1 MKNVSSNFRNE
12 LNNGNRNYVKS
23 ADITLKNGTV
33 LHIDNSKLWNNGL
46 KIENAVSN
54 TDSFDISSVIIGQLT
69 LTLLNINDEFSEY
82 DFTDCVASN
91 VKVGLKL
98 EDGTTESLSYGKFYL
113 NETNYSSEV
122 ITLTFYDCLYK
133 FDKSYSESKLQY
145 PATLNK
151 IVRDAC
157 DVCGVTMGTVTFDND
172 DYIVQERP
180 SDESLTFR
188 QVLLWVGQIS
198 VHYFYADEE
207 GRLAIGW
214 YHVDESNIDHSYIEE
229 TVLQDVSGDEVLDT
243 SGGEI
248 ITNIETGLSRFTSL
262 NTQLD
267 DVVITGIRVLH
278 EIEGE
283 NGQETITYQSGNDG
297 YILSVSG
304 NKMIQGDEGS
314 KVASMIAA
322 KVVGVRFRAFT
333 ASCLSD
339 PTIECGDSIILA
351 DRKGTRYRSIVTNN
365 TFQPGTF
372 QNISCGAKSPARNSA
387 ERYSQLTQVY
397 TDYRK
402 ELEKERT
409 DREEALDELKERVD
423 SSSGVFT
430 TVETQPDG
438 SNKYYLH
445 DKPTL
450 EESDIIWTMTA
461 EAWSVSTDGGTTV
474 NAGMTVDGDTIVR
487 ILTAVG
493 VNADWIKTGAFR
505 IEKNGEVMFSA
516 DTETGIIDIVAN
528 SFTLKGQSI
537 EDIAENQVN
546 DFVDAVYTPAIDNIQ
561 KQIDGQ
567 IETYYYD
574 YEPTLENVPAIDWT
588 SEEERRS
595 HEGDLF
601 YWKSR
606 GYAYRFFKDGDTW
619 KWQMVQDTDITK
631 ALEQASEAKD
641 TADQKR
647 RVFVVTP
654 NPPYDVGD
662 LWVGNNTSDLM
673 RCQRARSSGSYNAD
687 DWIKAVKYTDDTEL
701 NNFIREDYSE
711 TIQEIYNS
719 VDKKAQTWYQTTD
732 PSLDWASI
740 EESVLQDTD
749 GNSILDSESNDI
761 ITLWEKEKSTHDG
774 DLWRNPANNT
784 EYMYVDGNWV
794 EMSIPDE
801 VFDTIDGKAQI
812 FVTQPVPPYD
822 VGDTWFTGTT
832 ILVCDTRR
840 DSGEFVAEDWS
851 KQDNYTD
858 DSALYE
864 FMEGDYK
871 QTIEELQT
879 QADSK
884 AETWYQ
890 PTDPSDLWSSEEKL
904 RHDGDIWY
912 NTTSQKT
919 YIYNGSSWEETKSTP
934 PDEVFDTIDGKAQI
948 FVRQPVP
955 PYAVGDLWFDSASSD
970 IMTCI
975 YSRESGNFNAGDWQ
989 KRNKYTDDSALQN
1002 FLSGEYSETITEL
1015 KTQADK
1021 KAETWYQGTD
1031 PSTSWNATQKAEHEG
1046 DLWYNT
1052 SNQKTYIYDGSA
1064 WQETK
1069 STPPDEV
1076 FDEIDGKAQIF
1087 VRQPVPPYSVG
1098 DLWFN
1103 SATSDIMTCIT
1114 ARPSGNYNAK
1124 DWEKRNKYTDDSY
1137 AQEVNDELNQFI
1149 ENYNDEIQEIANS
1162 IDKKSETWYQTSD
1175 PANQWTDNVENDP
1188 LLDTNGNN
1196 ITDTTGENIT
1206 TVWEKEKTLHD
1217 GDLWHNPNTN
1227 KEYIYVD
1234 GEWKETSIPDDVFD
1248 IIDGKAQIFVS
1259 TPTPP
1264 YAIGDLWFNSATS
1277 DIMTCING
1285 RESGSYASSDW
1296 QKRNKYTD
1304 DSYAEEVAGDL
1315 SNFADQVVG
1324 DLENMQTQIDGKIET
1339 YYYDYQPTLTNIP
1352 ASAWTTETERQ
1363 KHVGDLFYYKSTGFT
1378 YRFLKDG
1385 STWKWQAI
1393 KDSDIDEA
1401 LQQAATAQDTADG
1414 KRRVFTSTP
1423 TPPYDVGDLWAQGS
1437 NGDIMRC
1444 KTARSSGA
1452 YVSTDWEKA
1461 SKYTDDTAV
1470 DDLDEKLNS
1479 TEEIFNR
1486 LTQDG
1491 KVKGIYLK
1499 NGQLYI
1505 NASYLASGAINIRDS
1520 DGNETLYANVDTGV
1534 VRIKATSFS
1543 LTDGRS
1549 IEDIASD
1556 EINDFVTSIY
1566 TPKINSLQSQIDGQI
1581 ETYYYDYEPTL
1592 TNVPASAWT
1601 TETER
1606 QSHEGDIFYWKSK
1619 GYAYRFYKDGSTWKW
1634 QLVQDTDITKALQ
1647 QAADAQDTADQKRR
1661 VFVRQPTPPYDVG
1674 DLWVGNNTS
1683 DLMRCQR
1690 SRSSGSYNAD
1700 DWIKAVKY
1708 TDDTE
1713 LNNFIRE
1720 DYSETIQEIYNSVDK
1735 KSETWYQTSDPAN
1748 QWTDNVD
1755 NDPLLDTNGNNIT
1768 DTTGENITT
1777 VWEKEKTLHDGDLW
1791 HNPNTNKEYIYVD
1804 GEWKETSIPD
1814 DVFDIIDGKAQIFVS
1829 TPTPPY
1835 AIGDLWFNSATSDI
1849 MTCINGRENGS
1860 YASSDW
1866 QKRNKYTD
1874 DSALQNFLSGEYS
1887 ETITELKTQA
1897 DKKAETWYQGTDPS
1911 TSWNATQKAEHE
1923 GDLWYNTSNQKTYIY
1938 DGSAWQE
1945 TKSTPP
1951 DEVFDE
1957 IDGKA
1962 QIFVRQPVP
1971 PYSVGDLWFNSATSD
1986 IMTCITARPS
1996 GNYNAK
2002 DWEKRNKYTDDSY
2015 AQEVAKE
2022 LLDFSDAVTE
2032 DISNLQTQID
2042 GKIETWY
2049 YNYQPT
2055 LSNVPASQ
2063 WTTTSERQKHVG
2075 DLFYWQSQGYT
2086 YRFQQSG
2093 SSFAWQKIQDSD
2105 ISDAM
2110 EEASKAQDTADSKR
2124 RVFIT
2129 TPIPPYDVGDLWAQG
2144 GSGDIMR
2151 CIRSRS
2157 SGNYTSS
2164 DWDKASK
2171 YTDDSAV
2178 GDLDDSLD
2186 QQGIFNRLTNN
2197 GQSQGIYLQ
2206 NNRIYINATYI
2217 QSGTLSANLIKGG
2230 ILTLGGASNGNGRLE
2245 VLNPS
2250 NQVIGTINNTGVN
2263 FTGVFQNRLGQE
2275 FIEMDESIL
2284 KGGYGSTVHG
2294 RIDLSA
2300 QYSDGSYRTV
2310 VEALSGSLTLKSING
2325 AVEIVRTDGAKD
2337 ISIGY
2342 AVGSI
2347 DGNVSTRIKT
2357 MYITQTVSDYYV
2369 GFVNTQNTV
2378 RFSVLTTS
2386 DAKLKKNI
2394 KDTKVTALDYINQIQ
2409 HKSFDLKEGGGH
2421 KDCGYIAQDLQKIYP
2436 GFVVE
2441 APEYNNDGEKTGG
2454 TLQVNTFAMLPYM
2467 TKAIQELSEEN
2478 RKLKE
2483 EIKEIKKMIKSIG
2496 GQ

>member
-69 LTLLNINDEFSEY
+69 LTLLNINDEFSKY

-198 VHYFYADEE
+198 AHYFYADEE

-505 IEKNGEVMFSA
+505 IEKDGEVMFSA

-546 DFVDAVYTPAIDNIQ
+546 DFVDAVYTPTIDNIQ

-606 GYAYRFFKDGDTW
+606 GYAYRFF
-619 KWQMVQDTDITK
+619 
-631 ALEQASEAKD
+631 
-641 TADQKR
+641 
-647 RVFVVTP
+647 
-654 NPPYDVGD
+654 
-662 LWVGNNTSDLM
+662 
-673 RCQRARSSGSYNAD
+673 
-687 DWIKAVKYTDDTEL
+687 
-701 NNFIREDYSE
+701 
-711 TIQEIYNS
+711 
-719 VDKKAQTWYQTTD
+719 
-732 PSLDWASI
+732 
-740 EESVLQDTD
+740 
-749 GNSILDSESNDI
+749 
-761 ITLWEKEKSTHDG
+761 
-774 DLWRNPANNT
+774 
-784 EYMYVDGNWV
+784 
-794 EMSIPDE
+794 
-801 VFDTIDGKAQI
+801 
-812 FVTQPVPPYD
+812 
-822 VGDTWFTGTT
+822 
-832 ILVCDTRR
+832 
-840 DSGEFVAEDWS
+840 
-851 KQDNYTD
+851 
-858 DSALYE
+858 
-864 FMEGDYK
+864 
-871 QTIEELQT
+871 
-879 QADSK
+879 
-884 AETWYQ
+884 
-890 PTDPSDLWSSEEKL
+890 
-904 RHDGDIWY
+904 
-912 NTTSQKT
+912 
-919 YIYNGSSWEETKSTP
+919 
-934 PDEVFDTIDGKAQI
+934 
-948 FVRQPVP
+948 
-955 PYAVGDLWFDSASSD
+955 
-970 IMTCI
+970 
-975 YSRESGNFNAGDWQ
+975 
-989 KRNKYTDDSALQN
+989 
-1002 FLSGEYSETITEL
+1002 
-1015 KTQADK
+1015 
-1021 KAETWYQGTD
+1021 
-1031 PSTSWNATQKAEHEG
+1031 
-1046 DLWYNT
+1046 
-1052 SNQKTYIYDGSA
+1052 
-1064 WQETK
+1064 
-1069 STPPDEV
+1069 
-1076 FDEIDGKAQIF
+1076 
-1087 VRQPVPPYSVG
+1087 
-1098 DLWFN
+1098 
-1103 SATSDIMTCIT
+1103 
-1114 ARPSGNYNAK
+1114 
-1124 DWEKRNKYTDDSY
+1124 
-1137 AQEVNDELNQFI
+1137 
-1149 ENYNDEIQEIANS
+1149 
-1162 IDKKSETWYQTSD
+1162 
-1175 PANQWTDNVENDP
+1175 
-1188 LLDTNGNN
+1188 
-1196 ITDTTGENIT
+1196 
-1206 TVWEKEKTLHD
+1206 
-1217 GDLWHNPNTN
+1217 
-1227 KEYIYVD
+1227 
-1234 GEWKETSIPDDVFD
+1234 
-1248 IIDGKAQIFVS
+1248 
-1259 TPTPP
+1259 
-1264 YAIGDLWFNSATS
+1264 
-1277 DIMTCING
+1277 
-1285 RESGSYASSDW
+1285 
-1296 QKRNKYTD
+1296 
-1304 DSYAEEVAGDL
+1304 
-1315 SNFADQVVG
+1315 
-1324 DLENMQTQIDGKIET
+1324 
-1339 YYYDYQPTLTNIP
+1339 
-1352 ASAWTTETERQ
+1352 
-1363 KHVGDLFYYKSTGFT
+1363 
-1378 YRFLKDG
+1378 
-1385 STWKWQAI
+1385 
-1393 KDSDIDEA
+1393 
-1401 LQQAATAQDTADG
+1401 
-1414 KRRVFTSTP
+1414 
-1423 TPPYDVGDLWAQGS
+1423 
-1437 NGDIMRC
+1437 
-1444 KTARSSGA
+1444 
-1452 YVSTDWEKA
+1452 
-1461 SKYTDDTAV
+1461 
-1470 DDLDEKLNS
+1470 
-1479 TEEIFNR
+1479 
-1486 LTQDG
+1486 
-1491 KVKGIYLK
+1491 
-1499 NGQLYI
+1499 
-1505 NASYLASGAINIRDS
+1505 
-1520 DGNETLYANVDTGV
+1520 
-1534 VRIKATSFS
+1534 
-1543 LTDGRS
+1543 
-1549 IEDIASD
+1549 
-1556 EINDFVTSIY
+1556 
-1566 TPKINSLQSQIDGQI
+1566 
-1581 ETYYYDYEPTL
+1581 
-1592 TNVPASAWT
+1592 
-1601 TETER
+1601 
-1606 QSHEGDIFYWKSK
+1606 
-1619 GYAYRFYKDGSTWKW
+1619 KDGSTWKW

-1720 DYSETIQEIYNSVDK
+1720 DYSETIQEIYNSVDKKAQTWYQTTDPSLDWASIEESVLQDTDGNSILDSENNDIITLWEKEKSTHDGDLWKNPTNNKEYMYVDGEWVEMSIPDDLFDTIDGKAQIFVVQPTPPYAVGDVWFTGTTILVCDTARESGEFNANDWTKRDNYTDDSALYEFIEGDYASTIDELQTQSDKKAETWYQANDPSTHWNADEKLKHDGDLWYNTSSQKTYIYNGSAWEETKSNPPDEVFDTIDGKAQIFVRQPVPPYSVGDLWFNSATSDIMTCITARPSGNYNAKDWEKRNKYTDDSYAQGINDELNRFIEDYNDEIQEIANSIDK

-1996 GNYNAK
+1996 GSYNAK

-2015 AQEVAKE
+2015 AEEVAGD
-2022 LLDFSDAVTE
+2022 LSNFADQVTG
-2032 DISNLQTQID
+2032 DIDNIQTQLD
-2042 GKIETWY
+2042 GKIETY
-2049 YNYQPT
+2049 YYDYEPT
-2055 LSNVPASQ
+2055 LSNIPASA
-2063 WTTTSERQKHVG
+2063 WTTEEERQKHIG
-2075 DLFYWQSQGYT
+2075 DLFYWKSKGFT
-2086 YRFQQSG
+2086 YRFLKDG
-2093 SSFAWQKIQDSD
+2093 STWKWQAIKDSD
-2105 ISDAM
+2105 ID
-2110 EEASKAQDTADSKR
+2110 EALQQAATAQDTADGKR
-2124 RVFIT
+2124 RVFT
-2129 TPIPPYDVGDLWAQG
+2129 STPTPPYDVGDLWAQG

-2171 YTDDSAV
+2171 YTDDTAV
-2178 GDLDDSLD
+2178 DDLDNALD
-2186 QQGIFNRLTNN
+2186 QEGVFNRLTNN
-2197 GQSQGIYLQ
+2197 GQTQGIYLQ

-2409 HKSFDLKEGGGH
+2409 HKSFDLKEGDGH

>member
-69 LTLLNINDEFSEY
+69 LTLLNINDEFSKY

-145 PATLNK
+145 PATLNQ
-151 IVRDAC
+151 IVRDSC

-229 TVLQDVSGDEVLDT
+229 TVLQDVSGDKVLDT

-278 EIEGE
+278 EIDGE

-546 DFVDAVYTPAIDNIQ
+546 DFVDAVYTPTIDNIQ

-740 EESVLQDTD
+740 EESVLQDAD
-749 GNSILDSESNDI
+749 GNSILDSENNDI

-955 PYAVGDLWFDSASSD
+955 PY
-970 IMTCI
+970 
-975 YSRESGNFNAGDWQ
+975 
-989 KRNKYTDDSALQN
+989 
-1002 FLSGEYSETITEL
+1002 
-1015 KTQADK
+1015 
-1021 KAETWYQGTD
+1021 
-1031 PSTSWNATQKAEHEG
+1031 
-1046 DLWYNT
+1046 
-1052 SNQKTYIYDGSA
+1052 
-1064 WQETK
+1064 
-1069 STPPDEV
+1069 
-1076 FDEIDGKAQIF
+1076 
-1087 VRQPVPPYSVG
+1087 SVG

-1137 AQEVNDELNQFI
+1137 AQEINDELNRFI
-1149 ENYNDEIQEIANS
+1149 EDYNDEIQEIANS
-1162 IDKKSETWYQTSD
+1162 IDKKSETWYQTSN
-1175 PANQWTDNVENDP
+1175 PAD
-1188 LLDTNGNN
+1188 
-1196 ITDTTGENIT
+1196 
-1206 TVWEKEKTLHD
+1206 
-1217 GDLWHNPNTN
+1217 
-1227 KEYIYVD
+1227 
-1234 GEWKETSIPDDVFD
+1234 
-1248 IIDGKAQIFVS
+1248 
-1259 TPTPP
+1259 
-1264 YAIGDLWFNSATS
+1264 
-1277 DIMTCING
+1277 
-1285 RESGSYASSDW
+1285 
-1296 QKRNKYTD
+1296 
-1304 DSYAEEVAGDL
+1304 
-1315 SNFADQVVG
+1315 
-1324 DLENMQTQIDGKIET
+1324 
-1339 YYYDYQPTLTNIP
+1339 
-1352 ASAWTTETERQ
+1352 
-1363 KHVGDLFYYKSTGFT
+1363 
-1378 YRFLKDG
+1378 
-1385 STWKWQAI
+1385 
-1393 KDSDIDEA
+1393 
-1401 LQQAATAQDTADG
+1401 
-1414 KRRVFTSTP
+1414 
-1423 TPPYDVGDLWAQGS
+1423 
-1437 NGDIMRC
+1437 
-1444 KTARSSGA
+1444 
-1452 YVSTDWEKA
+1452 
-1461 SKYTDDTAV
+1461 
-1470 DDLDEKLNS
+1470 
-1479 TEEIFNR
+1479 
-1486 LTQDG
+1486 
-1491 KVKGIYLK
+1491 
-1499 NGQLYI
+1499 
-1505 NASYLASGAINIRDS
+1505 
-1520 DGNETLYANVDTGV
+1520 
-1534 VRIKATSFS
+1534 
-1543 LTDGRS
+1543 
-1549 IEDIASD
+1549 
-1556 EINDFVTSIY
+1556 
-1566 TPKINSLQSQIDGQI
+1566 
-1581 ETYYYDYEPTL
+1581 
-1592 TNVPASAWT
+1592 
-1601 TETER
+1601 
-1606 QSHEGDIFYWKSK
+1606 
-1619 GYAYRFYKDGSTWKW
+1619 
-1634 QLVQDTDITKALQ
+1634 
-1647 QAADAQDTADQKRR
+1647 
-1661 VFVRQPTPPYDVG
+1661 
-1674 DLWVGNNTS
+1674 
-1683 DLMRCQR
+1683 
-1690 SRSSGSYNAD
+1690 
-1700 DWIKAVKY
+1700 
-1708 TDDTE
+1708 
-1713 LNNFIRE
+1713 
-1720 DYSETIQEIYNSVDK
+1720 
-1735 KSETWYQTSDPAN
+1735 

-1849 MTCINGRENGS
+1849 MTCIVGRESGS
-1860 YASSDW
+1860 YNASDW

-1874 DSALQNFLSGEYS
+1874 DSY
-1887 ETITELKTQA
+1887 
-1897 DKKAETWYQGTDPS
+1897 AEEV
-1911 TSWNATQKAEHE
+1911 A
-1923 GDLWYNTSNQKTYIY
+1923 GDLSNFADQ
-1938 DGSAWQE
+1938 
-1945 TKSTPP
+1945 
-1951 DEVFDE
+1951 V
-1957 IDGKA
+1957 
-1962 QIFVRQPVP
+1962 
-1971 PYSVGDLWFNSATSD
+1971 VGDLEN
-1986 IMTCITARPS
+1986 M
-1996 GNYNAK
+1996 
-2002 DWEKRNKYTDDSY
+2002 
-2015 AQEVAKE
+2015 
-2022 LLDFSDAVTE
+2022 
-2032 DISNLQTQID
+2032 QTQID
-2042 GKIETWY
+2042 GKIETY
-2049 YNYQPT
+2049 YYDYQPT
-2055 LSNVPASQ
+2055 LTNIPASA
-2063 WTTTSERQKHVG
+2063 WTTEEERQKHIG
-2075 DLFYWQSQGYT
+2075 DLFYWKSKGFT
-2086 YRFQQSG
+2086 YRFLKDG
-2093 SSFAWQKIQDSD
+2093 STWKWQAIKDSD
-2105 ISDAM
+2105 ID
-2110 EEASKAQDTADSKR
+2110 EALSQASTAQDTADGKR
-2124 RVFIT
+2124 RVFT
-2129 TPIPPYDVGDLWAQG
+2129 STPTPPYDVGDLWAQG

-2197 GQSQGIYLQ
+2197 GQSQGIFIRNGDL
-2206 NNRIYINATYI
+2206 YINGTYVEFDGATIGGWNISGNDLIDDKTDFIVRIAAPTMYGGNGNPNADVLVVHDKINDTYPFVLSSNGTVSASRCDFSGGKIGGWTLNDNQLINSKTNFGVILQAATTYGGFGTGSNDILAVYDKTSNTSPFVLSSNGTVTATKCSFSGGTIGGWTITETDIYNDNGASSAGIGKSGTTYAFWAGATYANRNDAYVKI
-2217 QSGTLSANLIKGG
+2217 GHIGEFYLKDYLTYLPNGMSYDASVKMTIGGWQIKTGTNSWGYDHFEYWDTTETQENGICAHGPWVVWGG
-2230 ILTLGGASNGNGRLE
+2230 WNGGASLDVANYKFVVTDQGVCKAMSWVTGSRAELKENIVPYHKSAIQEVMNSDVYYYDIKDRGQGEWQYGRHIGFVIGDGYNVSQDILDGGNGD
-2245 VLNPS
+2245 VD
-2250 NQVIGTINNTGVN
+2250 
-2263 FTGVFQNRLGQE
+2263 
-2275 FIEMDESIL
+2275 M
-2284 KGGYGSTVHG
+2284 Y
-2294 RIDLSA
+2294 SA
-2300 QYSDGSYRTV
+2300 L
-2310 VEALSGSLTLKSING
+2310 A
-2325 AVEIVRTDGAKD
+2325 
-2337 ISIGY
+2337 
-2342 AVGSI
+2342 
-2347 DGNVSTRIKT
+2347 
-2357 MYITQTVSDYYV
+2357 
-2369 GFVNTQNTV
+2369 
-2378 RFSVLTTS
+2378 
-2386 DAKLKKNI
+2386 
-2394 KDTKVTALDYINQIQ
+2394 
-2409 HKSFDLKEGGGH
+2409 
-2421 KDCGYIAQDLQKIYP
+2421 IAY
-2436 GFVVE
+2436 
-2441 APEYNNDGEKTGG
+2441 
-2454 TLQVNTFAMLPYM
+2454 
-2467 TKAIQELSEEN
+2467 KAIQEQQREIEE
-2478 RKLKE
+2478 LKNL
-2483 EIKEIKKMIKSIG
+2483 IKEAIS
-2496 GQ
+2496 

>member
-229 TVLQDVSGDEVLDT
+229 TVLQDVSGDKVLDT

-546 DFVDAVYTPAIDNIQ
+546 DFVDAVYTPTIDNIQ

-606 GYAYRFFKDGDTW
+606 GYAYRFFKDGSTW
-619 KWQMVQDTDITK
+619 KWQLVQDTDITK
-631 ALEQASEAKD
+631 ALQQAADAQD

-647 RVFVVTP
+647 RVFVRQPT
-654 NPPYDVGD
+654 PPYDVGD

-673 RCQRARSSGSYNAD
+673 RCQRSRSSGSYNAD

-774 DLWRNPANNT
+774 DLWKNPTNNK
-784 EYMYVDGNWV
+784 EYMYVDGEWV
-794 EMSIPDE
+794 EMSIPDDL
-801 VFDTIDGKAQI
+801 FDTIDGKAQI
-812 FVTQPVPPYD
+812 FVVQPTPPYA
-822 VGDTWFTGTT
+822 VGDVWFTGTT
-832 ILVCDTRR
+832 ILVCDTARE
-840 DSGEFVAEDWS
+840 SGEFNANDWT
-851 KQDNYTD
+851 KRDNYTD

-864 FMEGDYK
+864 FIEGDYAS
-871 QTIEELQT
+871 TIDELQT
-879 QADSK
+879 QSDKK

-890 PTDPSDLWSSEEKL
+890 ANDPSTHWNADEKL
-904 RHDGDIWY
+904 KHDGDLWY
-912 NTTSQKT
+912 NTSSQKT
-919 YIYNGSSWEETKSTP
+919 YIYNGSAWEETKSNP

-1114 ARPSGNYNAK
+1114 ARPSGSYNAK

-1137 AQEVNDELNQFI
+1137 AQEINDELNRFI
-1149 ENYNDEIQEIANS
+1149 EDYNDEIQEIANS

-1175 PANQWTDNVENDP
+1175 PANQWTDNVDNDP

-1277 DIMTCING
+1277 DIMTCIVG
-1285 RESGSYASSDW
+1285 REAGSYNASDW

-1315 SNFADQVVG
+1315 SNFADQVTG
-1324 DLENMQTQIDGKIET
+1324 DIDNIQTQLDGKIET
-1339 YYYDYQPTLTNIP
+1339 YYYDYEPTLSNIP
-1352 ASAWTTETERQ
+1352 ASAWTTEEERQ
-1363 KHVGDLFYYKSTGFT
+1363 KHIGDLFYWKSKGFT

-1634 QLVQDTDITKALQ
+1634 QAIKDSDIDEALS
-1647 QAADAQDTADQKRR
+1647 QAATAQDTADGKRR
-1661 VFVRQPTPPYDVG
+1661 VF
-1674 DLWVGNNTS
+1674 TS
-1683 DLMRCQR
+1683 
-1690 SRSSGSYNAD
+1690 
-1700 DWIKAVKY
+1700 
-1708 TDDTE
+1708 
-1713 LNNFIRE
+1713 
-1720 DYSETIQEIYNSVDK
+1720 
-1735 KSETWYQTSDPAN
+1735 
-1748 QWTDNVD
+1748 
-1755 NDPLLDTNGNNIT
+1755 
-1768 DTTGENITT
+1768 
-1777 VWEKEKTLHDGDLW
+1777 
-1791 HNPNTNKEYIYVD
+1791 
-1804 GEWKETSIPD
+1804 
-1814 DVFDIIDGKAQIFVS
+1814 
-1829 TPTPPY
+1829 
-1835 AIGDLWFNSATSDI
+1835 
-1849 MTCINGRENGS
+1849 
-1860 YASSDW
+1860 
-1866 QKRNKYTD
+1866 
-1874 DSALQNFLSGEYS
+1874 
-1887 ETITELKTQA
+1887 
-1897 DKKAETWYQGTDPS
+1897 
-1911 TSWNATQKAEHE
+1911 
-1923 GDLWYNTSNQKTYIY
+1923 
-1938 DGSAWQE
+1938 
-1945 TKSTPP
+1945 
-1951 DEVFDE
+1951 
-1957 IDGKA
+1957 
-1962 QIFVRQPVP
+1962 
-1971 PYSVGDLWFNSATSD
+1971 
-1986 IMTCITARPS
+1986 
-1996 GNYNAK
+1996 
-2002 DWEKRNKYTDDSY
+2002 
-2015 AQEVAKE
+2015 
-2022 LLDFSDAVTE
+2022 
-2032 DISNLQTQID
+2032 
-2042 GKIETWY
+2042 
-2049 YNYQPT
+2049 
-2055 LSNVPASQ
+2055 
-2063 WTTTSERQKHVG
+2063 
-2075 DLFYWQSQGYT
+2075 
-2086 YRFQQSG
+2086 
-2093 SSFAWQKIQDSD
+2093 
-2105 ISDAM
+2105 
-2110 EEASKAQDTADSKR
+2110 
-2124 RVFIT
+2124 

-2144 GSGDIMR
+2144 SSGDIMR

-2171 YTDDSAV
+2171 YTDDTAV
-2178 GDLDDSLD
+2178 DDLDNALD
-2186 QQGIFNRLTNN
+2186 QEGVFNRLTNN
-2197 GQSQGIYLQ
+2197 GQTQGIYLQ

-2310 VEALSGSLTLKSING
+2310 VESLSGSLTLKSING

-2378 RFSVLTTS
+2378 RFAVLTTS

-2409 HKSFDLKEGGGH
+2409 HKSFDLKEGDGH

>member
-145 PATLNK
+145 PATLNQ
-151 IVRDAC
+151 IVRDSC

-214 YHVDESNIDHSYIEE
+214 YHVDESNIDHSYIKE
-229 TVLQDVSGDEVLDT
+229 TVLQDVSGDKVLDT

-505 IEKNGEVMFSA
+505 IEKDGEVMFSA

-631 ALEQASEAKD
+631 ALEQAAEAKD

-749 GNSILDSESNDI
+749 GNSILDSENNDI

-955 PYAVGDLWFDSASSD
+955 PY
-970 IMTCI
+970 
-975 YSRESGNFNAGDWQ
+975 
-989 KRNKYTDDSALQN
+989 
-1002 FLSGEYSETITEL
+1002 
-1015 KTQADK
+1015 
-1021 KAETWYQGTD
+1021 
-1031 PSTSWNATQKAEHEG
+1031 
-1046 DLWYNT
+1046 
-1052 SNQKTYIYDGSA
+1052 
-1064 WQETK
+1064 
-1069 STPPDEV
+1069 
-1076 FDEIDGKAQIF
+1076 
-1087 VRQPVPPYSVG
+1087 SVG

-1103 SATSDIMTCIT
+1103 SATSDIMTCI
-1114 ARPSGNYNAK
+1114 
-1124 DWEKRNKYTDDSY
+1124 
-1137 AQEVNDELNQFI
+1137 V
-1149 ENYNDEIQEIANS
+1149 
-1162 IDKKSETWYQTSD
+1162 
-1175 PANQWTDNVENDP
+1175 
-1188 LLDTNGNN
+1188 
-1196 ITDTTGENIT
+1196 
-1206 TVWEKEKTLHD
+1206 
-1217 GDLWHNPNTN
+1217 
-1227 KEYIYVD
+1227 
-1234 GEWKETSIPDDVFD
+1234 
-1248 IIDGKAQIFVS
+1248 
-1259 TPTPP
+1259 
-1264 YAIGDLWFNSATS
+1264 
-1277 DIMTCING
+1277 G
-1285 RESGSYASSDW
+1285 RESGSYNASDW

-1363 KHVGDLFYYKSTGFT
+1363 KHIGDLFYYKSTGFT

-1385 STWKWQAI
+1385 STWKWQPI
-1393 KDSDIDEA
+1393 KDEDISKALSD
-1401 LQQAATAQDTADG
+1401 AAEAQDTADS

-1423 TPPYDVGDLWAQGS
+1423 TPPYDVGDLWAQG
-1437 NGDIMRC
+1437 
-1444 KTARSSGA
+1444 
-1452 YVSTDWEKA
+1452 
-1461 SKYTDDTAV
+1461 
-1470 DDLDEKLNS
+1470 
-1479 TEEIFNR
+1479 
-1486 LTQDG
+1486 
-1491 KVKGIYLK
+1491 
-1499 NGQLYI
+1499 
-1505 NASYLASGAINIRDS
+1505 
-1520 DGNETLYANVDTGV
+1520 
-1534 VRIKATSFS
+1534 
-1543 LTDGRS
+1543 
-1549 IEDIASD
+1549 
-1556 EINDFVTSIY
+1556 
-1566 TPKINSLQSQIDGQI
+1566 
-1581 ETYYYDYEPTL
+1581 
-1592 TNVPASAWT
+1592 
-1601 TETER
+1601 
-1606 QSHEGDIFYWKSK
+1606 
-1619 GYAYRFYKDGSTWKW
+1619 
-1634 QLVQDTDITKALQ
+1634 
-1647 QAADAQDTADQKRR
+1647 
-1661 VFVRQPTPPYDVG
+1661 
-1674 DLWVGNNTS
+1674 
-1683 DLMRCQR
+1683 
-1690 SRSSGSYNAD
+1690 
-1700 DWIKAVKY
+1700 
-1708 TDDTE
+1708 
-1713 LNNFIRE
+1713 
-1720 DYSETIQEIYNSVDK
+1720 
-1735 KSETWYQTSDPAN
+1735 
-1748 QWTDNVD
+1748 
-1755 NDPLLDTNGNNIT
+1755 
-1768 DTTGENITT
+1768 
-1777 VWEKEKTLHDGDLW
+1777 
-1791 HNPNTNKEYIYVD
+1791 
-1804 GEWKETSIPD
+1804 
-1814 DVFDIIDGKAQIFVS
+1814 
-1829 TPTPPY
+1829 
-1835 AIGDLWFNSATSDI
+1835 
-1849 MTCINGRENGS
+1849 
-1860 YASSDW
+1860 
-1866 QKRNKYTD
+1866 
-1874 DSALQNFLSGEYS
+1874 
-1887 ETITELKTQA
+1887 
-1897 DKKAETWYQGTDPS
+1897 
-1911 TSWNATQKAEHE
+1911 
-1923 GDLWYNTSNQKTYIY
+1923 
-1938 DGSAWQE
+1938 
-1945 TKSTPP
+1945 
-1951 DEVFDE
+1951 
-1957 IDGKA
+1957 
-1962 QIFVRQPVP
+1962 
-1971 PYSVGDLWFNSATSD
+1971 
-1986 IMTCITARPS
+1986 
-1996 GNYNAK
+1996 
-2002 DWEKRNKYTDDSY
+2002 
-2015 AQEVAKE
+2015 
-2022 LLDFSDAVTE
+2022 
-2032 DISNLQTQID
+2032 
-2042 GKIETWY
+2042 
-2049 YNYQPT
+2049 
-2055 LSNVPASQ
+2055 
-2063 WTTTSERQKHVG
+2063 
-2075 DLFYWQSQGYT
+2075 
-2086 YRFQQSG
+2086 
-2093 SSFAWQKIQDSD
+2093 
-2105 ISDAM
+2105 
-2110 EEASKAQDTADSKR
+2110 
-2124 RVFIT
+2124 
-2129 TPIPPYDVGDLWAQG
+2129 

-2151 CIRSRS
+2151 CVRSRS

-2178 GDLDDSLD
+2178 GDLDESLD

-2197 GQSQGIYLQ
+2197 GQSQGIFIRNGDL
-2206 NNRIYINATYI
+2206 YINGTYVEFDGATIGGWNISGNDLIDDKTDFIVRIAAPTMYGGNGNPNADVLVVHDKINDTYPFVLSSNGTVSASRCDFSGGKIGGWTLNDNQLINSKTNFGVILQAATTYGGFGTGSNDILAVYDKTSNTSPFVLSSNGTVTATKCSFSGGTIGGWTITETDIYNDNGASSAGIGKSGTTYAFWAGATYANRNDAYVKI
-2217 QSGTLSANLIKGG
+2217 GHVGEFYLKDYLVYLPNGMSYDPKVKMTMGGWQIKTGTNAWGYDHFEYWDTIETQENGICSHGPWVVWGG
-2230 ILTLGGASNGNGRLE
+2230 WNGGASVNVENYKFVVTDQGVCKAMSWVTGSRVEWKENIVPYHKSALQEIMNSDVYYYNLKDKGRGAWQE
-2245 VLNPS
+2245 GRHIGF
-2250 NQVIGTINNTGVN
+2250 VIGDQYNVSS
-2263 FTGVFQNRLGQE
+2263 
-2275 FIEMDESIL
+2275 DIL
-2284 KGGYGSTVHG
+2284 
-2294 RIDLSA
+2294 
-2300 QYSDGSYRTV
+2300 DGS
-2310 VEALSGSLTLKSING
+2310 G
-2325 AVEIVRTDGAKD
+2325 
-2337 ISIGY
+2337 
-2342 AVGSI
+2342 GSI
-2347 DGNVSTRIKT
+2347 D
-2357 MYITQTVSDYYV
+2357 MYS
-2369 GFVNTQNTV
+2369 
-2378 RFSVLTTS
+2378 
-2386 DAKLKKNI
+2386 
-2394 KDTKVTALDYINQIQ
+2394 ALA
-2409 HKSFDLKEGGGH
+2409 
-2421 KDCGYIAQDLQKIYP
+2421 IAY
-2436 GFVVE
+2436 
-2441 APEYNNDGEKTGG
+2441 
-2454 TLQVNTFAMLPYM
+2454 
-2467 TKAIQELSEEN
+2467 KAIQEQQREIEE
-2478 RKLKE
+2478 LKNL
-2483 EIKEIKKMIKSIG
+2483 IKEAIS
-2496 GQ
+2496 

>member
-69 LTLLNINDEFSEY
+69 LTLLNINDEFSKY

-145 PATLNK
+145 PATLNQ

-198 VHYFYADEE
+198 VNYFYADEE

-243 SGGEI
+243 SGEEI

-505 IEKNGEVMFSA
+505 IEKDGEVMFSA

-528 SFTLKGQSI
+528 SFTLKGKSI
-537 EDIAENQVN
+537 DDIAEDQVN
-546 DFVDAVYTPAIDNIQ
+546 DFVDSVYTPAIDNIQ

-654 NPPYDVGD
+654 YPPYDVGD

-673 RCQRARSSGSYNAD
+673 RCQRSRSSGSYNAD

-749 GNSILDSESNDI
+749 GNSILDSENNDI

-774 DLWRNPANNT
+774 DLWKNPTNNK
-784 EYMYVDGNWV
+784 EYMYVDGEWV
-794 EMSIPDE
+794 EMSIPDDL
-801 VFDTIDGKAQI
+801 FDTIDGKAQI
-812 FVTQPVPPYD
+812 FVVQPTPPYA
-822 VGDTWFTGTT
+822 VGDVWFTGTT
-832 ILVCDTRR
+832 ILVCDTARE
-840 DSGEFVAEDWS
+840 SGEFNANDWT
-851 KQDNYTD
+851 KRDNYTD

-864 FMEGDYK
+864 FIEGDYAS
-871 QTIEELQT
+871 TIDELQT
-879 QADSK
+879 QSDKK

-890 PTDPSDLWSSEEKL
+890 ANDPSTHWNADEKL
-904 RHDGDIWY
+904 KHDGDLWY
-912 NTTSQKT
+912 NTSSQKT
-919 YIYNGSSWEETKSTP
+919 YIYNGSAWEETKSNP
-934 PDEVFDTIDGKAQI
+934 PDEVFDT
-948 FVRQPVP
+948 
-955 PYAVGDLWFDSASSD
+955 
-970 IMTCI
+970 
-975 YSRESGNFNAGDWQ
+975 
-989 KRNKYTDDSALQN
+989 
-1002 FLSGEYSETITEL
+1002 
-1015 KTQADK
+1015 
-1021 KAETWYQGTD
+1021 
-1031 PSTSWNATQKAEHEG
+1031 
-1046 DLWYNT
+1046 
-1052 SNQKTYIYDGSA
+1052 
-1064 WQETK
+1064 
-1069 STPPDEV
+1069 
-1076 FDEIDGKAQIF
+1076 IDGKAQIF

-1114 ARPSGNYNAK
+1114 ARPSGSYNAK
-1124 DWEKRNKYTDDSY
+1124 DWE
-1137 AQEVNDELNQFI
+1137 
-1149 ENYNDEIQEIANS
+1149 
-1162 IDKKSETWYQTSD
+1162 
-1175 PANQWTDNVENDP
+1175 
-1188 LLDTNGNN
+1188 
-1196 ITDTTGENIT
+1196 
-1206 TVWEKEKTLHD
+1206 
-1217 GDLWHNPNTN
+1217 
-1227 KEYIYVD
+1227 
-1234 GEWKETSIPDDVFD
+1234 
-1248 IIDGKAQIFVS
+1248 
-1259 TPTPP
+1259 
-1264 YAIGDLWFNSATS
+1264 
-1277 DIMTCING
+1277 
-1285 RESGSYASSDW
+1285 
-1296 QKRNKYTD
+1296 KRNKYTD

-1363 KHVGDLFYYKSTGFT
+1363 KHIGDLFYYKSTGFT

-1385 STWKWQAI
+1385 STWKWQPI
-1393 KDSDIDEA
+1393 KD
-1401 LQQAATAQDTADG
+1401 
-1414 KRRVFTSTP
+1414 
-1423 TPPYDVGDLWAQGS
+1423 
-1437 NGDIMRC
+1437 
-1444 KTARSSGA
+1444 
-1452 YVSTDWEKA
+1452 
-1461 SKYTDDTAV
+1461 
-1470 DDLDEKLNS
+1470 
-1479 TEEIFNR
+1479 
-1486 LTQDG
+1486 
-1491 KVKGIYLK
+1491 
-1499 NGQLYI
+1499 
-1505 NASYLASGAINIRDS
+1505 
-1520 DGNETLYANVDTGV
+1520 
-1534 VRIKATSFS
+1534 
-1543 LTDGRS
+1543 
-1549 IEDIASD
+1549 
-1556 EINDFVTSIY
+1556 
-1566 TPKINSLQSQIDGQI
+1566 
-1581 ETYYYDYEPTL
+1581 
-1592 TNVPASAWT
+1592 
-1601 TETER
+1601 
-1606 QSHEGDIFYWKSK
+1606 
-1619 GYAYRFYKDGSTWKW
+1619 
-1634 QLVQDTDITKALQ
+1634 
-1647 QAADAQDTADQKRR
+1647 
-1661 VFVRQPTPPYDVG
+1661 
-1674 DLWVGNNTS
+1674 
-1683 DLMRCQR
+1683 
-1690 SRSSGSYNAD
+1690 
-1700 DWIKAVKY
+1700 
-1708 TDDTE
+1708 
-1713 LNNFIRE
+1713 
-1720 DYSETIQEIYNSVDK
+1720 
-1735 KSETWYQTSDPAN
+1735 
-1748 QWTDNVD
+1748 
-1755 NDPLLDTNGNNIT
+1755 
-1768 DTTGENITT
+1768 
-1777 VWEKEKTLHDGDLW
+1777 
-1791 HNPNTNKEYIYVD
+1791 
-1804 GEWKETSIPD
+1804 
-1814 DVFDIIDGKAQIFVS
+1814 
-1829 TPTPPY
+1829 
-1835 AIGDLWFNSATSDI
+1835 
-1849 MTCINGRENGS
+1849 
-1860 YASSDW
+1860 
-1866 QKRNKYTD
+1866 
-1874 DSALQNFLSGEYS
+1874 
-1887 ETITELKTQA
+1887 
-1897 DKKAETWYQGTDPS
+1897 
-1911 TSWNATQKAEHE
+1911 
-1923 GDLWYNTSNQKTYIY
+1923 
-1938 DGSAWQE
+1938 
-1945 TKSTPP
+1945 
-1951 DEVFDE
+1951 
-1957 IDGKA
+1957 
-1962 QIFVRQPVP
+1962 
-1971 PYSVGDLWFNSATSD
+1971 
-1986 IMTCITARPS
+1986 
-1996 GNYNAK
+1996 
-2002 DWEKRNKYTDDSY
+2002 
-2015 AQEVAKE
+2015 
-2022 LLDFSDAVTE
+2022 E
-2032 DISNLQTQID
+2032 DISKAL
-2042 GKIETWY
+2042 
-2049 YNYQPT
+2049 
-2055 LSNVPASQ
+2055 
-2063 WTTTSERQKHVG
+2063 
-2075 DLFYWQSQGYT
+2075 
-2086 YRFQQSG
+2086 
-2093 SSFAWQKIQDSD
+2093 
-2105 ISDAM
+2105 SDA
-2110 EEASKAQDTADSKR
+2110 ADAQDTADSKR
-2124 RVFIT
+2124 RVFT
-2129 TPIPPYDVGDLWAQG
+2129 STPTPPYDVGDLWAQG

-2197 GQSQGIYLQ
+2197 GQSQGIFIRNGDL
-2206 NNRIYINATYI
+2206 YINGTYVEFDGATIGGWTIGGNNMIDDETDFMVRIAAPTVYGGNGNPNADVLVVHDKI
-2217 QSGTLSANLIKGG
+2217 NDTYPFVLSSDGTVSASRCDFSGGKIGGWTLNDNQLINSKTNFGVILQAATTYGGFGTGSNDILAVYDKTNNTSPFVLSSNGTVTATKCSFSGGTIGGWKITETDVFNDNGSSSAGIGKSGTSYAFWAGASYTNRNDALVMVGHAGEFYLKDYLTYLPNGMDYDSNVKLIVGG
-2230 ILTLGGASNGNGRLE
+2230 WQVKTGTNAWGYDHFEYWDTQETQENGLCSHGPWVVWGGWNGGASINVENYKFVVTDQGVCKAMSWVTGSRAEWKENIVPYHKSALQEIMNSDVYYYNLKDKGRGAWQE
-2245 VLNPS
+2245 GRHIGF
-2250 NQVIGTINNTGVN
+2250 VIGDQYNVSS
-2263 FTGVFQNRLGQE
+2263 
-2275 FIEMDESIL
+2275 DIL
-2284 KGGYGSTVHG
+2284 
-2294 RIDLSA
+2294 
-2300 QYSDGSYRTV
+2300 DGS
-2310 VEALSGSLTLKSING
+2310 G
-2325 AVEIVRTDGAKD
+2325 
-2337 ISIGY
+2337 
-2342 AVGSI
+2342 GSI
-2347 DGNVSTRIKT
+2347 D
-2357 MYITQTVSDYYV
+2357 MYS
-2369 GFVNTQNTV
+2369 
-2378 RFSVLTTS
+2378 
-2386 DAKLKKNI
+2386 
-2394 KDTKVTALDYINQIQ
+2394 ALA
-2409 HKSFDLKEGGGH
+2409 
-2421 KDCGYIAQDLQKIYP
+2421 IAY
-2436 GFVVE
+2436 
-2441 APEYNNDGEKTGG
+2441 
-2454 TLQVNTFAMLPYM
+2454 
-2467 TKAIQELSEEN
+2467 KAIQEQQREIEE
-2478 RKLKE
+2478 LKNL
-2483 EIKEIKKMIKSIG
+2483 IKEAIS
-2496 GQ
+2496 

>member
-214 YHVDESNIDHSYIEE
+214 YHVDESNIDHSYIKE

-243 SGGEI
+243 SGEEI
-248 ITNIETGLSRFTSL
+248 ITNIESGLSRFASL

-278 EIEGE
+278 EIDGE

-546 DFVDAVYTPAIDNIQ
+546 DFVDAVYTPTIDNIQ

-631 ALEQASEAKD
+631 ALEQAAEAQD

-647 RVFVVTP
+647 RVFVRQPT
-654 NPPYDVGD
+654 PPYDVGD

-673 RCQRARSSGSYNAD
+673 RCQRSRSSGSYNAD

-749 GNSILDSESNDI
+749 GNSILDSENNDI

-989 KRNKYTDDSALQN
+989 KRNKYTDDSALQS

-1137 AQEVNDELNQFI
+1137 AQEINDELNRFI
-1149 ENYNDEIQEIANS
+1149 EDYNDEIQEIANS

-1175 PANQWTDNVENDP
+1175 PAD
-1188 LLDTNGNN
+1188 
-1196 ITDTTGENIT
+1196 
-1206 TVWEKEKTLHD
+1206 
-1217 GDLWHNPNTN
+1217 
-1227 KEYIYVD
+1227 
-1234 GEWKETSIPDDVFD
+1234 
-1248 IIDGKAQIFVS
+1248 
-1259 TPTPP
+1259 
-1264 YAIGDLWFNSATS
+1264 
-1277 DIMTCING
+1277 
-1285 RESGSYASSDW
+1285 
-1296 QKRNKYTD
+1296 
-1304 DSYAEEVAGDL
+1304 
-1315 SNFADQVVG
+1315 
-1324 DLENMQTQIDGKIET
+1324 
-1339 YYYDYQPTLTNIP
+1339 
-1352 ASAWTTETERQ
+1352 
-1363 KHVGDLFYYKSTGFT
+1363 
-1378 YRFLKDG
+1378 
-1385 STWKWQAI
+1385 
-1393 KDSDIDEA
+1393 
-1401 LQQAATAQDTADG
+1401 
-1414 KRRVFTSTP
+1414 
-1423 TPPYDVGDLWAQGS
+1423 
-1437 NGDIMRC
+1437 
-1444 KTARSSGA
+1444 
-1452 YVSTDWEKA
+1452 
-1461 SKYTDDTAV
+1461 
-1470 DDLDEKLNS
+1470 
-1479 TEEIFNR
+1479 
-1486 LTQDG
+1486 
-1491 KVKGIYLK
+1491 
-1499 NGQLYI
+1499 
-1505 NASYLASGAINIRDS
+1505 
-1520 DGNETLYANVDTGV
+1520 
-1534 VRIKATSFS
+1534 
-1543 LTDGRS
+1543 
-1549 IEDIASD
+1549 
-1556 EINDFVTSIY
+1556 
-1566 TPKINSLQSQIDGQI
+1566 
-1581 ETYYYDYEPTL
+1581 
-1592 TNVPASAWT
+1592 
-1601 TETER
+1601 
-1606 QSHEGDIFYWKSK
+1606 
-1619 GYAYRFYKDGSTWKW
+1619 
-1634 QLVQDTDITKALQ
+1634 
-1647 QAADAQDTADQKRR
+1647 
-1661 VFVRQPTPPYDVG
+1661 
-1674 DLWVGNNTS
+1674 
-1683 DLMRCQR
+1683 
-1690 SRSSGSYNAD
+1690 
-1700 DWIKAVKY
+1700 
-1708 TDDTE
+1708 
-1713 LNNFIRE
+1713 
-1720 DYSETIQEIYNSVDK
+1720 
-1735 KSETWYQTSDPAN
+1735 

-1849 MTCINGRENGS
+1849 MTCINGRESGS
-1860 YASSDW
+1860 YTSSDW

-1874 DSALQNFLSGEYS
+1874 DSY
-1887 ETITELKTQA
+1887 
-1897 DKKAETWYQGTDPS
+1897 AEEV
-1911 TSWNATQKAEHE
+1911 A
-1923 GDLWYNTSNQKTYIY
+1923 GDLSNFADQ
-1938 DGSAWQE
+1938 
-1945 TKSTPP
+1945 
-1951 DEVFDE
+1951 V
-1957 IDGKA
+1957 
-1962 QIFVRQPVP
+1962 
-1971 PYSVGDLWFNSATSD
+1971 VGDL
-1986 IMTCITARPS
+1986 
-1996 GNYNAK
+1996 
-2002 DWEKRNKYTDDSY
+2002 E
-2015 AQEVAKE
+2015 
-2022 LLDFSDAVTE
+2022 
-2032 DISNLQTQID
+2032 NLQTQID
-2042 GKIETWY
+2042 GKIETY
-2049 YNYQPT
+2049 YYDYQPT
-2055 LSNVPASQ
+2055 LTNIPASA
-2063 WTTTSERQKHVG
+2063 WTTETERQKHIG
-2075 DLFYWQSQGYT
+2075 DLFYYKSTGFT
-2086 YRFQQSG
+2086 YRFLKDG
-2093 SSFAWQKIQDSD
+2093 STWKWQPIKDSD
-2105 ISDAM
+2105 ID
-2110 EEASKAQDTADSKR
+2110 EALQQAATAQDTADSKR
-2124 RVFIT
+2124 RVFT
-2129 TPIPPYDVGDLWAQG
+2129 STPTPPYDVGDLWAQG

-2171 YTDDSAV
+2171 YTDDTSV
-2178 GDLDDSLD
+2178 IELDDSLD
-2186 QQGIFNRLTNN
+2186 MYGVFNRLTNGGTVQGLYMEN
-2197 GQSQGIYLQ
+2197 GQIYVLF
-2206 NNRIYINATYI
+2206 TY
-2217 QSGTLSANLIKGG
+2217 AKGG
-2230 ILTLGGASNGNGRLE
+2230 VLSLGGKNNGNGYAQILDENDNIIAELDNKGIGILGQFQVSSEAPSGGKRWSILASDSLNFYDQERIRNSYLAPIKENNAQITQLWVAGKNGLSFATLAEGQTYSKYKIMDNDSILQSESVKRIHNFWESERHNGDSYFTKVFLGSDDGNDVSLRYVTYYENGAIASSGGLYAYGDLGCSGTKHRIVETEDYQKRALYSYETPSPYFGDIGCGMTDENGICIIAFDNVFLETINTQIEYQVFLQKEARGDIWVDSKNYDHFVVKGDPGLKFSWEVKVKQKSFEYQRLE
-2245 VLNPS
+2245 
-2250 NQVIGTINNTGVN
+2250 IIDI
-2263 FTGVFQNRLGQE
+2263 QE
-2275 FIEMDESIL
+2275 N
-2284 KGGYGSTVHG
+2284 
-2294 RIDLSA
+2294 
-2300 QYSDGSYRTV
+2300 
-2310 VEALSGSLTLKSING
+2310 VE
-2325 AVEIVRTDGAKD
+2325 
-2337 ISIGY
+2337 
-2342 AVGSI
+2342 
-2347 DGNVSTRIKT
+2347 
-2357 MYITQTVSDYYV
+2357 
-2369 GFVNTQNTV
+2369 
-2378 RFSVLTTS
+2378 
-2386 DAKLKKNI
+2386 
-2394 KDTKVTALDYINQIQ
+2394 
-2409 HKSFDLKEGGGH
+2409 
-2421 KDCGYIAQDLQKIYP
+2421 
-2436 GFVVE
+2436 
-2441 APEYNNDGEKTGG
+2441 
-2454 TLQVNTFAMLPYM
+2454 
-2467 TKAIQELSEEN
+2467 KAIDYEKESQAMVVNYYKELEEMF
-2478 RKLKE
+2478 
-2483 EIKEIKKMIKSIG
+2483 I
-2496 GQ
+2496 

>member
-145 PATLNK
+145 PATLNQ
-151 IVRDAC
+151 IVRDSC

-214 YHVDESNIDHSYIEE
+214 YHVDESNIDHSYIKE

-243 SGGEI
+243 SGEEI
-248 ITNIETGLSRFTSL
+248 ITNIETGLSRFVSL

-654 NPPYDVGD
+654 YPPYDVGD

-749 GNSILDSESNDI
+749 GNSILDSENNDI

-774 DLWRNPANNT
+774 DLWKNPTNNK
-784 EYMYVDGNWV
+784 EYMYVDGEWV
-794 EMSIPDE
+794 EMSIPDDL
-801 VFDTIDGKAQI
+801 FDTIDGKAQI
-812 FVTQPVPPYD
+812 FVVQPTPPYA
-822 VGDTWFTGTT
+822 VGDVWFTGTT
-832 ILVCDTRR
+832 ILVCDTARE
-840 DSGEFVAEDWS
+840 SGEFNANDWT
-851 KQDNYTD
+851 KRDNYTD

-864 FMEGDYK
+864 FIEGDYAS
-871 QTIEELQT
+871 TIDELQT
-879 QADSK
+879 QSDKK

-890 PTDPSDLWSSEEKL
+890 ANDPSTHWNADEKL
-904 RHDGDIWY
+904 KHDGDLWY
-912 NTTSQKT
+912 NTSSQKT
-919 YIYNGSSWEETKSTP
+919 YIYNGSAWEETKSNP
-934 PDEVFDTIDGKAQI
+934 PDEVFDT
-948 FVRQPVP
+948 
-955 PYAVGDLWFDSASSD
+955 
-970 IMTCI
+970 
-975 YSRESGNFNAGDWQ
+975 
-989 KRNKYTDDSALQN
+989 
-1002 FLSGEYSETITEL
+1002 
-1015 KTQADK
+1015 
-1021 KAETWYQGTD
+1021 
-1031 PSTSWNATQKAEHEG
+1031 
-1046 DLWYNT
+1046 
-1052 SNQKTYIYDGSA
+1052 
-1064 WQETK
+1064 
-1069 STPPDEV
+1069 
-1076 FDEIDGKAQIF
+1076 IDGKAQIF

-1114 ARPSGNYNAK
+1114 ARPSGSYNAK

-1137 AQEVNDELNQFI
+1137 AQEINDELNRFI
-1149 ENYNDEIQEIANS
+1149 EDYNDEIQEIANS

-1175 PANQWTDNVENDP
+1175 PAD
-1188 LLDTNGNN
+1188 
-1196 ITDTTGENIT
+1196 
-1206 TVWEKEKTLHD
+1206 
-1217 GDLWHNPNTN
+1217 
-1227 KEYIYVD
+1227 
-1234 GEWKETSIPDDVFD
+1234 
-1248 IIDGKAQIFVS
+1248 
-1259 TPTPP
+1259 
-1264 YAIGDLWFNSATS
+1264 
-1277 DIMTCING
+1277 
-1285 RESGSYASSDW
+1285 
-1296 QKRNKYTD
+1296 
-1304 DSYAEEVAGDL
+1304 
-1315 SNFADQVVG
+1315 
-1324 DLENMQTQIDGKIET
+1324 
-1339 YYYDYQPTLTNIP
+1339 
-1352 ASAWTTETERQ
+1352 
-1363 KHVGDLFYYKSTGFT
+1363 
-1378 YRFLKDG
+1378 
-1385 STWKWQAI
+1385 
-1393 KDSDIDEA
+1393 
-1401 LQQAATAQDTADG
+1401 
-1414 KRRVFTSTP
+1414 
-1423 TPPYDVGDLWAQGS
+1423 
-1437 NGDIMRC
+1437 
-1444 KTARSSGA
+1444 
-1452 YVSTDWEKA
+1452 
-1461 SKYTDDTAV
+1461 
-1470 DDLDEKLNS
+1470 
-1479 TEEIFNR
+1479 
-1486 LTQDG
+1486 
-1491 KVKGIYLK
+1491 
-1499 NGQLYI
+1499 
-1505 NASYLASGAINIRDS
+1505 
-1520 DGNETLYANVDTGV
+1520 
-1534 VRIKATSFS
+1534 
-1543 LTDGRS
+1543 
-1549 IEDIASD
+1549 
-1556 EINDFVTSIY
+1556 
-1566 TPKINSLQSQIDGQI
+1566 
-1581 ETYYYDYEPTL
+1581 
-1592 TNVPASAWT
+1592 
-1601 TETER
+1601 
-1606 QSHEGDIFYWKSK
+1606 
-1619 GYAYRFYKDGSTWKW
+1619 
-1634 QLVQDTDITKALQ
+1634 
-1647 QAADAQDTADQKRR
+1647 
-1661 VFVRQPTPPYDVG
+1661 
-1674 DLWVGNNTS
+1674 
-1683 DLMRCQR
+1683 
-1690 SRSSGSYNAD
+1690 
-1700 DWIKAVKY
+1700 
-1708 TDDTE
+1708 
-1713 LNNFIRE
+1713 
-1720 DYSETIQEIYNSVDK
+1720 
-1735 KSETWYQTSDPAN
+1735 

-1849 MTCINGRENGS
+1849 MTCIVGREAGS
-1860 YASSDW
+1860 YNASDW
-1866 QKRNKYTD
+1866 QKRNKYTDDSYAEEVAGDLSNFADQVVGDLENLQTQIDGKIETYYYDYQPTLSNIPASAWTTETERQKHIGDLFYYKSTGFTYRFLKDGSTWKWQAIKDSDIDEALQQAATAQDTADGKRRVFTSTPTPPYDVGDLWAQGSNGDIMRCKTARSSGAYVSTDWEKASKYTD

-1951 DEVFDE
+1951 DDVFDQ

-1962 QIFVRQPVP
+1962 QVFVNQPVP
-1971 PYSVGDLWFNSATSD
+1971 PYAVGDLWFNSATSD
-1986 IMTCITARPS
+1986 IMTCIRGRSS
-1996 GNYNAK
+1996 GSYSAS
-2002 DWEKRNKYTDDSY
+2002 DWQKRNKYTDD
-2015 AQEVAKE
+2015 
-2022 LLDFSDAVTE
+2022 
-2032 DISNLQTQID
+2032 
-2042 GKIETWY
+2042 
-2049 YNYQPT
+2049 
-2055 LSNVPASQ
+2055 
-2063 WTTTSERQKHVG
+2063 TSV
-2075 DLFYWQSQGYT
+2075 
-2086 YRFQQSG
+2086 
-2093 SSFAWQKIQDSD
+2093 I
-2105 ISDAM
+2105 
-2110 EEASKAQDTADSKR
+2110 
-2124 RVFIT
+2124 
-2129 TPIPPYDVGDLWAQG
+2129 
-2144 GSGDIMR
+2144 
-2151 CIRSRS
+2151 
-2157 SGNYTSS
+2157 
-2164 DWDKASK
+2164 
-2171 YTDDSAV
+2171 
-2178 GDLDDSLD
+2178 DLDNSLD
-2186 QQGIFNRLTNN
+2186 MYGVFNRLTNGGTVQGLYMEN
-2197 GQSQGIYLQ
+2197 GQIYVLF
-2206 NNRIYINATYI
+2206 TY
-2217 QSGTLSANLIKGG
+2217 AKGG
-2230 ILTLGGASNGNGRLE
+2230 VLSLGGKNNGNGYAQILDENDNIIAELDNKGIGILGQFQVSSEAPSGGKRWSILASDSLNFYDQERIRNSYLAPIKENNAQITQLWVAGKNGLSFATLAEGQTYSKYKIMDNDSILQSESVKRIHNFWESERHNGDSYFTKVFLGSDDGNDVSLRYVTYYENGAIASSGGLYAYGDLGCSGTKHRIVETEDYQKRALYSYETPSPYFGDIGCGMTDENGICIIAFDNMFLETINTQIEYQVYLQKEARGDIWVDSKNYDHFVVKGDPGLKFSWEVKVKQKSFEYQRLE
-2245 VLNPS
+2245 
-2250 NQVIGTINNTGVN
+2250 IIDI
-2263 FTGVFQNRLGQE
+2263 QE
-2275 FIEMDESIL
+2275 N
-2284 KGGYGSTVHG
+2284 
-2294 RIDLSA
+2294 
-2300 QYSDGSYRTV
+2300 
-2310 VEALSGSLTLKSING
+2310 VE
-2325 AVEIVRTDGAKD
+2325 
-2337 ISIGY
+2337 
-2342 AVGSI
+2342 
-2347 DGNVSTRIKT
+2347 
-2357 MYITQTVSDYYV
+2357 
-2369 GFVNTQNTV
+2369 
-2378 RFSVLTTS
+2378 
-2386 DAKLKKNI
+2386 
-2394 KDTKVTALDYINQIQ
+2394 
-2409 HKSFDLKEGGGH
+2409 
-2421 KDCGYIAQDLQKIYP
+2421 
-2436 GFVVE
+2436 
-2441 APEYNNDGEKTGG
+2441 
-2454 TLQVNTFAMLPYM
+2454 
-2467 TKAIQELSEEN
+2467 KAIDYEKESQAMVVNYYKELEEMF
-2478 RKLKE
+2478 
-2483 EIKEIKKMIKSIG
+2483 I
-2496 GQ
+2496 